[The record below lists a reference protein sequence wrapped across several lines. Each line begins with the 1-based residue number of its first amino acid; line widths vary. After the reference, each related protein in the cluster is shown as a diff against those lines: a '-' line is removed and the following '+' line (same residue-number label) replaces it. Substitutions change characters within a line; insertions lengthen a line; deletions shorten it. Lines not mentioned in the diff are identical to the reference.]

1 MRVVAKIARPLDN
14 AGNLKAIASITLEDS
29 FAVHGVK
36 VLESQKGLFVA
47 MPSTEFNSEYKDIC
61 HPTTKELR
69 EDISKAVL
77 DAYAKTREVSH
88 ERG

>member
-14 AGNLKAIASITLEDS
+14 AGNLKAIASITLDDS

-36 VLESQKGLFVA
+36 VLKSQKGLFVA

-61 HPTTKELR
+61 HFSSLYR
-69 EDISKAVL
+69 HDRNC
-77 DAYAKTREVSH
+77 YALTVPSLFGRKWEF
-88 ERG
+88 EG